1 MGRSLDLYSINNTSK
16 KILSGYILEQI
27 TAKIFENSGYEI
39 IHNNYSSDV
48 VAKNDDI
55 FYYIEV
61 KGYTSAKFK
70 HLSMLNKTIR
80 RLVDF
85 SKEDGIPVLCV
96 YSVIPEK
103 IKNEYI
109 SLYSTLIIFDISN
122 LLYMAESTG
131 LKTEMI
137 AALPYSVDQI
147 LPKESAIKLSAINH
161 CEESSNL
168 LKKLDDCT
176 AGISD
181 AIMFE
186 DICVDVLKYIF
197 SEDLSLWQKQ
207 KKSNNDLYRF
217 DLLCRI
223 KDNNYKT
230 FWSMMNDFFNSKYII
245 FEFKNYTNQITQ
257 KEVYTTE
264 RYLYAKALRNV
275 AIIVAKNGFDDNSTW
290 AAKGSLREYG
300 KLILLLTIDDIKT
313 MYNMKKEQDDPSE
326 FLLNKLDAMLSE
338 LEK

>member
-1 MGRSLDLYSINNTSK
+1 
-16 KILSGYILEQI
+16 
-27 TAKIFENSGYEI
+27 
-39 IHNNYSSDV
+39 
-48 VAKNDDI
+48 
-55 FYYIEV
+55 
-61 KGYTSAKFK
+61 
-70 HLSMLNKTIR
+70 
-80 RLVDF
+80 
-85 SKEDGIPVLCV
+85 
-96 YSVIPEK
+96 
-103 IKNEYI
+103 
-109 SLYSTLIIFDISN
+109 
-122 LLYMAESTG
+122 MAESTG

-207 KKSNNDLYRF
+207 KKSNIDLYRF

-300 KLILLLTIDDIKT
+300 KLILLLTNDDIKT